1 MHLDKFEFLDSFN
14 FLKYFMILI
23 PHIACRLNNNLC
35 KIFVIK
41 LTKFIKH
48 SNNNN
53 FHAPMKGMLYRNHL
67 PEKCLLFS

>member
-23 PHIACRLNNNLC
+23 PHIACRL
-35 KIFVIK
+35 VIK